1 MVSDAGRQKT
11 TRISNAKTVSR
22 LTLKNIYILFL
33 LLLLQSGL
41 FAQSTDSSL
50 YRQVPDSV
58 VNKLKKQPVFA
69 YANDAAF
76 WIKEKESAPSPISNF
91 FLYLATHNWV
101 KWTLLTAFAA
111 LLCFLLFKVI
121 QTNSIRLFYSAG
133 KSETNADVLTGAG
146 ENLDELIS
154 SAAAAGNFRL
164 AIRGHFL
171 QTLQKLDK
179 KNLIQLH
186 PQGTNQ
192 EYLSSMRNQAG
203 FETFKQL
210 TYYYEYIWYGEFSI
224 DADLYQRIAGVFK
237 VFNR

>member
-1 MVSDAGRQKT
+1 MVSDSGRKKT
-11 TRISNAKTVSR
+11 ARVNNPKTVSR
-22 LTLKNIYILFL
+22 LTLKNTYALFL
-33 LLLLQSGL
+33 LLMLQSVL
-41 FAQSTDSSL
+41 SAQSADSSF

-58 VNKLKKQPVFA
+58 VSRLKKQPVFA
-69 YANDAAF
+69 YANDAAY
-76 WIKEKESAPSPISNF
+76 WTKEKETAPSPVSNF
-91 FLYLATHNWV
+91 FLYLATHSWV
-101 KWTLLTAFAA
+101 KWTLLTAFTA

-121 QTNSIRLFYSAG
+121 QTNSIRLFYSVG
-133 KSETNADVLTGAG
+133 KSESSTNILPGTS
-146 ENLDELIS
+146 ENLDDLIS
-154 SAAAAGNFRL
+154 SATAAGDFRL

-203 FETFKQL
+203 FKTFRQL

-224 DADLYQRIAGVFK
+224 DADLYQRIAQVFK